1 MTKHKSMFTVIF
13 TQDLIQRLKML
24 GNSRPFSYSPRGFP
38 PEEFPQSRWTFQ
50 KDDSRRSSPQNS
62 QRSVPRPTA
71 KSIYI
76 QRKEYSETL
85 SRQSDNI
92 NVRVEHVLTCEL
104 DGQQLTAADDCVT
117 KLKKLNG
124 QGRLWCQLM
133 IMEVQGA
140 YLLLR
145 DTENKAE
152 LEALQLI
159 NIQQTKAVLDS
170 CAYNSLLLVIVRQRG
185 KRFPQV
191 FIFQCEE
198 MGADLLKSDLD
209 KCIQR
214 GGGLV
219 EPRRE
224 QVINRARLDNVIGL
238 QTEVG
243 GPQVRNIPPPP
254 GFHAPRDDGSHGQR
268 DPSGPRRSHELAELT
283 DVERNTEILNH
294 ILNDLEVFLG
304 KVLTPPTETTP
315 LVNESKKKK
324 KKNKSAVVSL
334 PPAQECISCIQKIKY
349 GFNLLGQL
357 DGLLVNTSASDYVHY
372 LFNSLATI
380 LPHYHAD
387 LPSSVLSPLPTEASL
402 RLLKQTV
409 SPEEDR
415 LWRSLGN
422 SWNIPRSRWPD
433 DDVPPYVPEF
443 YDGWRLPPPSPVR
456 LPPPNNSVSRSGSRR
471 FPNDERSEEGG
482 DNMRVMHD
490 FVARNNRELSIM
502 KGEVVEVVQ
511 RSKQWW
517 LVRNNVGV
525 EGNVPQYV
533 LEPLRSERRS
543 LPRIPPTLDTASSPP
558 DVRVWLHYKGF
569 SKITVASL
577 GVLNG
582 DMLLQMSKE
591 DMRSVCPEEGAKVF
605 FHLQAVKSAIALA
618 SEPSYDIRY

>member
-1 MTKHKSMFTVIF
+1 
-13 TQDLIQRLKML
+13 ML

-38 PEEFPQSRWTFQ
+38 PEEFPQSKWTFQ
-50 KDDSRRSSPQNS
+50 QDDSRRSSPQSS

-71 KSIYI
+71 KSIYM
-76 QRKEYSETL
+76 QRKEYSESL
-85 SRQSDNI
+85 SRQSENI

-104 DGQQLTAADDCVT
+104 DGQQLTAVDDCLT
-117 KLKKLNG
+117 KLKKLNA

-152 LEALQLI
+152 LEALQLL

-170 CAYNSLLLVIVRQRG
+170 CAYDSLLLITVRERG

-191 FIFQCEE
+191 LIFQCEE

-214 GGGLV
+214 GSGFV

-224 QVINRARLDNVIGL
+224 QVVNRAHLDNLIGL
-238 QTEVG
+238 QAEVG
-243 GPQVRNIPPPP
+243 GPQVRNQAPVPQWTERDPDIPPPP
-254 GFHAPRDDGSHGQR
+254 GFHAPRDDGSHRQR
-268 DPSGPRRSHELAELT
+268 DLSGPRRSHEVAELT

-304 KVLTPPTETTP
+304 KVLAPPTETTP
-315 LVNESKKKK
+315 QINESKKKRLKVK
-324 KKNKSAVVSL
+324 KQKNKSPVVSL
-334 PPAQECISCIQKIKY
+334 PPAQECISCLQKIKY

-380 LPHYHAD
+380 LPHYHSD
-387 LPSSVLSPLPTEASL
+387 LPSSVISPLPTEASL

-433 DDVPPYVPEF
+433 DDIPPYVPEF
-443 YDGWRLPPPSPVR
+443 YDRWSPPPPPGPVR
-456 LPPPNNSVSRSGSRR
+456 LPPPNNPVSRSGSRR
-471 FPNDERSEEGG
+471 LPNDERAEEGG
-482 DNMRVMHD
+482 DNMRVMYD
-490 FVARNNRELSIM
+490 FVARNSRELSVF

-517 LVRNNVGV
+517 LVRNNGGV

-533 LEPLRSERRS
+533 LEPPRSERRS
-543 LPRIPPTLDTASSPP
+543 PPRAPPTLDTASSPAE
-558 DVRVWLHYKGF
+558 VRAWLHYKGF

-591 DMRSVCPEEGAKVF
+591 DMRTVCPEEGAKVF
-605 FHLQAVKSAIALA
+605 FHLQAVKSAIALS
-618 SEPSYDIRY
+618 SESSYDIHQI